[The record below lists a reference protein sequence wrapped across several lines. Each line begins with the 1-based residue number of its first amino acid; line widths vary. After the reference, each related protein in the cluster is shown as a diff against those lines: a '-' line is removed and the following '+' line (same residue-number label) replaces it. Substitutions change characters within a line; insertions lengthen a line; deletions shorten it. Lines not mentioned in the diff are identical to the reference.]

1 MEIEAS
7 LYEAEIAYLIEWS
20 NFNDEEALVRKRF
33 EICME
38 NIRNIRLRR
47 FRRFL
52 RLRRERHRLALL
64 NQQHEMINN

>member
-47 FRRFL
+47 FRR
-52 RLRRERHRLALL
+52 LRRERHRLALL
-64 NQQHEMINN
+64 NQQHRMINN